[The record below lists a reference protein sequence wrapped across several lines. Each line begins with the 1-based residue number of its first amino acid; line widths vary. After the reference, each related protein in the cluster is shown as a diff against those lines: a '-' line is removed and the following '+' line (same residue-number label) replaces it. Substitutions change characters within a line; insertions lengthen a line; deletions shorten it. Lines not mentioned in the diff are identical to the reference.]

1 MRTATAEANGT
12 HLWVECQDS
21 VTQQQYYIK
30 LLSGCGAEE
39 ICDWLGTR
47 SRTEIWW
54 FKNADFF
61 PQLLSIPA
69 MHSPISCYSFVPRRV
84 FHFQGSLHYVSWKA
98 EVLERSRGSW
108 RSNSPVQ
115 QPGTKTDYSCSDVLP
130 TSRMQEALLL
140 LYAASVRWKIR
151 YMLPHTNF
159 KKGIKKHQKGTWKSH
174 KNDHKIGKSHMAVH
188 WKTWKG

>member
-1 MRTATAEANGT
+1 MQAAKHLSPVTFSLPLAYHGYGQNSVQKTGDEMRTAPAEANGT

-47 SRTEIWW
+47 SRTEIWR

-115 QPGTKTDYSCSDVLP
+115 
-130 TSRMQEALLL
+130 
-140 LYAASVRWKIR
+140 
-151 YMLPHTNF
+151 
-159 KKGIKKHQKGTWKSH
+159 
-174 KNDHKIGKSHMAVH
+174 
-188 WKTWKG
+188 